1 MPYEDERRLA
11 PLSEEPNER
20 IDLQK
25 AFKGADEERMGA
37 VRAEAVSSHTQHCIA
52 GDVPPSPIPNPTE
65 SPARHEQTSVEKAA
79 CKQSLKVNWSGEG
92 FAIGYCEE
100 VLADTSS
107 FQEESIG
114 GLSDCLLA
122 SISYADQSSLR
133 GVPDPLAEEETGNDM
148 DTNVLG
154 DKSKALT
161 RIQLEEE
168 EEDEDEEEEIVVKV
182 GQCDR
187 GDFEIPNQISTTTE
201 HKAFGTTEW

>member
-1 MPYEDERRLA
+1 
-11 PLSEEPNER
+11 
-20 IDLQK
+20 
-25 AFKGADEERMGA
+25 
-37 VRAEAVSSHTQHCIA
+37 
-52 GDVPPSPIPNPTE
+52 
-65 SPARHEQTSVEKAA
+65 
-79 CKQSLKVNWSGEG
+79 
-92 FAIGYCEE
+92 
-100 VLADTSS
+100 
-107 FQEESIG
+107 
-114 GLSDCLLA
+114 
-122 SISYADQSSLR
+122 
-133 GVPDPLAEEETGNDM
+133 M